1 MEVLRRTHVVQEI
14 EQKAREEGEVK
25 GRTEVAKAMLAR
37 GMDIAVVSEV
47 TGLSLEEVQS
57 LLAH

>member
-1 MEVLRRTHVVQEI
+1 MTHVVQEI

-25 GRTEVAKAMLAR
+25 GRTEVAKAMLAD
-37 GMDIAVVSEV
+37 GVDIARVARY